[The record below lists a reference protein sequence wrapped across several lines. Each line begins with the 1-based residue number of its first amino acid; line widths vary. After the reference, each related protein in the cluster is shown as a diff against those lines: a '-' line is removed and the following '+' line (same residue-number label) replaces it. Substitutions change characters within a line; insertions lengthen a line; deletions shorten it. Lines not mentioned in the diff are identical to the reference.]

1 MSTTPRAP
9 GVGTGVR
16 PLADDPDLP
25 ASRQPTRLAEFV
37 LGVVVLYAWAPPGVP
52 GFLSLGLVG
61 VAGLLGLALLR
72 PGGIRLGGPGGA
84 LGWLAPVLVLL
95 VGYLVLVSISS
106 PDDSLSGWPR
116 RALRLTMVLA
126 LLVALVSGRLHWPS
140 LVRGAAVGLLA
151 NAALFFA
158 GIAPAPY
165 GEYLS
170 GFLLD
175 KNQAGLAYAVV
186 TLLYLG
192 LVDERRRQVAVV
204 LLGAALVWTTGS
216 RTSIAALACG
226 LVWVVLRPRLGPAAR
241 VALVVA
247 LGVGV
252 QVVENNFARA
262 GVFAS
267 RDGSDAFRARIDEAS
282 QAKLAL
288 SPPQG
293 LGLGESFVWIGDR
306 QYLFHNSYWAAL
318 VEGGWVLLAAYLVL
332 VAVAVGVWR
341 RGPVPHLW
349 ASAEAANLAILVCAL
364 RLGEVFGATAATLA
378 LAGGLLGL
386 LAHRSAGS
394 VPEPV
399 PGDG

>member
-9 GVGTGVR
+9 GVTAGVGS
-16 PLADDPDLP
+16 PAADADLP
-25 ASRQPTRLAEFV
+25 ASRQPTRLAELL
-37 LGVVVLYAWAPPGVP
+37 LGAVVLYAWAPPGVP
-52 GFLSLGLVG
+52 GFLSLGLVA
-61 VAGLLGLALLR
+61 VAALLGLALLR
-72 PGGIRLGGPGGA
+72 PGATRLGGPGGA
-84 LGWLAPVLVLL
+84 LGWLAPGLVLL

-106 PDDSLSGWPR
+106 PDDSISGWPR
-116 RALRLTMVLA
+116 RAVRLTMVLA
-126 LLVALVSGRLHWPS
+126 LLVAVVSGRVHWPS
-140 LVRGAAVGLLA
+140 LVRGAALGLVA
-151 NAALFFA
+151 NAVLFVA
-158 GIAPAPY
+158 GVAPAPY

-186 TLLYLG
+186 TLLMLG

-204 LLGAALVWTTGS
+204 LVGASLVWLTGS

-226 LVWVVLRPRLGPAAR
+226 LAWIVLRPRLAPAGR

-247 LGVGV
+247 LGVAV

-282 QAKLAL
+282 QAKLAG
-288 SPPQG
+288 SPFQG
-293 LGLGESFVWIGDR
+293 LGLGESWVAIGDR

-318 VEGGWVLLAAYLVL
+318 VEGGWVLLGAYLLL
-332 VAVAVGVWR
+332 VAAAVGLWR
-341 RGPVPHLW
+341 RSP
-349 ASAEAANLAILVCAL
+349 AEHVWVAAEGANLAVLVCAL

-386 LAHRSAGS
+386 LAAREARGA
-394 VPEPV
+394 
-399 PGDG
+399 PGPAPGAR